1 MYLHLTSVHPTSK
14 QVFFFQFTFFN
25 VNIMAVRFGRSIMF
39 RKIMLQN
46 PAWFRK
52 SLIHTSTIADPP
64 RVLIT
69 GKWNCKVFRVYIWY
83 IQNMCYVLTITKL
96 TNKAFDEKDSSSQS
110 PGLKISSKNI
120 VSRRHQL
127 LYKKIRDSQRLEL
140 YANCLHKTT
149 HLELLKKSKKLKF
162 NFLPPSALFECLT

>member
-1 MYLHLTSVHPTSK
+1 MDELSNVESKSNMYLHLTSVHPTSK

-83 IQNMCYVLTITKL
+83 IQNMCYVLTITTL
-96 TNKAFDEKDSSSQS
+96 TYKTFDEKDSLGVDRVFTRPVRLDSIVLPSQV
-110 PGLKISSKNI
+110 PARPDPLEWLK
-120 VSRRHQL
+120 
-127 LYKKIRDSQRLEL
+127 
-140 YANCLHKTT
+140 C
-149 HLELLKKSKKLKF
+149 
-162 NFLPPSALFECLT
+162 